1 LTLPPP
7 NPKAPQYVPV
17 DVAFAVYAMW
27 ASLLLSSGFAACEFF
42 VATSVLDPVVRIL
55 LLIAYFLTIRAL
67 PKKRLWARYFAVLI
81 TLLFYAFLAFDAD
94 GLTRNDLW
102 HMLLRAP
109 IDVFVVT
116 RLFKPSVALWLLEV

>member
-1 LTLPPP
+1 VTPPP
-7 NPKAPQYVPV
+7 PSPKAPQYVPV

-27 ASLLLSSGFAACEFF
+27 ASLLLSSGFAVCEFF
-42 VATSVLDPVVRIL
+42 VVTSVLDPVVRIL
-55 LLIAYFLTIRAL
+55 LLLSYFLTIRAL
-67 PKKRLWARYFAVLI
+67 PKKRLWARYLAVLV

-94 GLTRNDLW
+94 GLTHNDLW

-116 RLFKPSVALWLLEV
+116 RLFKPSVALWLVEA